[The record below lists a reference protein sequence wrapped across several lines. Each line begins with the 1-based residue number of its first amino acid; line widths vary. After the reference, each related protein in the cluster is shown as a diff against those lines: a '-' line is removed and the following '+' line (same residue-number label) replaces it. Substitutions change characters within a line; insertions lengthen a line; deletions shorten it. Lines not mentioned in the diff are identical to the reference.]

1 MSRIEKKN
9 LASLYI
15 NIDYKVVL
23 EFKSK
28 TKHFNVDLPMIPSKK
43 KCRFA
48 YDKYCSTIILD
59 IN

>member
-28 TKHFNVDLPMIPSKK
+28 TKHFNVDLPTTSIVPQL
-43 KCRFA
+43 
-48 YDKYCSTIILD
+48 Y
-59 IN
+59 